1 MGASACEHVP
11 ATVERMDALE
21 FRVQLPADVS
31 AIQYAAI
38 VHAVA
43 GVLDAAGLVS
53 RSSIAVD
60 PVTDHEL
67 NHGFDRFSA
76 DYPWSDR

>member
-1 MGASACEHVP
+1 MEA
-11 ATVERMDALE
+11 RD
-21 FRVQLPADVS
+21 FRGRLPADVS

-53 RSSIAVD
+53 
-60 PVTDHEL
+60 
-67 NHGFDRFSA
+67 
-76 DYPWSDR
+76 

>member
-1 MGASACEHVP
+1 MEA
-11 ATVERMDALE
+11 RE
-21 FRVQLPADVS
+21 FRVRLPADLP

-60 PVTDHEL
+60 PGTDHEL

-76 DYPWSDR
+76 DYPWSGR